1 MWPCALCVTISTG
14 KSSGR
19 DCCSVLFAGGPFGF
33 AAAEAGM
40 YWAIFAFL
48 TFCFG
53 VGMWEFLVIE
63 QSKKL
68 RGNDYRSNL
77 PRSFSSPVFKLLTL
91 AGHSGIIIVPLI
103 GW

>member
-1 MWPCALCVTISTG
+1 
-14 KSSGR
+14 
-19 DCCSVLFAGGPFGF
+19 
-33 AAAEAGM
+33 M

-103 GW
+103 GWSRGFLWAVGSTAVFVILGAAIGFAIPRAIGALASV